1 MAHLLRMP
9 EVSANATEAVLGE
22 WSFAESQPFA
32 ADDSLAVIETDKA
45 AVEIEAEA
53 DGVVLKLLVTPGSS
67 VEVGAPIAVLG
78 EPGEVVDDMDA
89 ILAELG
95 VEERTPS
102 RPAERRDVPETPAA
116 GRSAAGDGRGSP
128 AEAGVPVVSE
138 PARIFS
144 SPLARRLVRDAG
156 LQLADLTGRGSGPG
170 GRIVRRDVEAA
181 IEAAVEAVEPGERAS
196 ASAPPPLTSA
206 NGVAHPAAAPGYVEE
221 PHSRIRRVVAE
232 RLTQSKNTIPHFYL
246 KAVCEVDALLA
257 LRAEANTGGAVKI
270 SVNDLVIKAVAVAH
284 RAVPEVNVVFTESAM
299 RRYEHV
305 DVAVAIASERGLV
318 TPVLRGVD
326 RLPLS
331 AIASTVREFVTN
343 ADQGRLAP
351 SDLEGATITVTNLG
365 MFGTEEFSAI
375 INPPQSAIL
384 AVGAARPGVVVRDG
398 APAVATTMA
407 LTLSVDHRA
416 IDGALAARWMAALVS
431 LIEHPLQI
439 LI

>member
-22 WSFAESQPFA
+22 WSLAESQPFVM
-32 ADDSLAVIETDKA
+32 DDSLAVIETDKA

-53 DGVVLKLLVTPGSS
+53 DGVVLKLLVTPGAS

-78 EPGEVVDDMDA
+78 QPGEVVADMA
-89 ILAELG
+89 AMLAELG

-102 RPAERRDVPETPAA
+102 RPAERRDVPEPPAES
-116 GRSAAGDGRGSP
+116 RSAAGAASGPQPES
-128 AEAGVPVVSE
+128 GVATDAAPE
-138 PARIFS
+138 HGRIFS
-144 SPLARRLVRDAG
+144 SPLARRLARDAD
-156 LQLADLTGRGSGPG
+156 LRLADLTGRGSGPG

-181 IEAAVEAVEPGERAS
+181 IEAALEAGKRGAAS
-196 ASAPPPLTSA
+196 ASAPITSP
-206 NGVAHPAAAPGYVEE
+206 NGAAHRAASPDYLEE
-221 PHSRIRRVVAE
+221 PHSRIRRAVAE

-257 LRAEANTGGAVKI
+257 VRAEANANGAVKI
-270 SVNDLVIKAVAVAH
+270 SVNDLIVKAVAAAH
-284 RAVPEVNVVFTESAM
+284 RAVPEMNVIYTESAM

-326 RLPLS
+326 RLPLT
-331 AIASTVREFVTN
+331 AIASSVREFVAN
-343 ADQGRLAP
+343 ADRGRLAP
-351 SDLEGATITVTNLG
+351 SDLDGGTITVTNLG
-365 MFGTEEFSAI
+365 MFGTAEFSAI

-384 AVGAARPGVVVRDG
+384 AVGAARPGIVVRDG